1 MNLTAEQIAII
12 KSTGDIKINAIAG
25 SGKTTTII
33 EYAASRPPQSKILY
47 LAFNKSV
54 KLEAKKKFN
63 DKGLFNVT
71 VETAHSLAYKSV
83 IFGSSYKV
91 SPQGYKIHEIV
102 EILGLQDNGEKHSR
116 YVIANHIDKFTSY
129 FCNSDKEKVQDLN
142 YLDIVTD
149 GKAKAFVKMAY
160 PYLEKMTRL
169 FLGKMD
175 SGEIDITHD
184 FYLKK
189 FQLTNPVLRYDY
201 ILFDEGQDASPAML
215 DVFLKQ
221 KAVKVI
227 VGDTHQQIYGWRFAV
242 NSLEKARFK
251 TYHLSTSFRFS
262 EDIAKLADGVL
273 KFKSHLGN
281 FTSVTIK
288 GKGQSTAI
296 KTKAVLART
305 NLGLLLKAIEYVR
318 EKEKL
323 KYIYFEG
330 NINSYTYADEGASL
344 YDVLNLYNGKRKL
357 IRDELIKSMKDLNEL
372 IEYIDNTEDV
382 QLRMMVEIVKEY
394 GNEIPGLLKVIKDK
408 HVPNEEKE
416 KAEMIFSTVHR
427 CKGMEYDSVQL
438 VNDFLTEEKLE
449 KIIKEQKEEE
459 VNRDKLNE
467 EINLLY
473 VAVTRTRNSIYIP
486 ETLMPKDLTKS
497 TQVHVI
503 KVAAEEKEPVK
514 EAEMTYPYQPS
525 KHTVAAHA
533 QKKEKTYSVEK
544 VREIHKEAYM
554 PWTPELDEELTVMFC
569 EGVNIKDLA
578 VHFGR
583 TKGAIRSR
591 IKKLE
596 LVELYH

>member
-1 MNLTAEQIAII
+1 
-12 KSTGDIKINAIAG
+12 
-25 SGKTTTII
+25 
-33 EYAASRPPQSKILY
+33 
-47 LAFNKSV
+47 
-54 KLEAKKKFN
+54 
-63 DKGLFNVT
+63 
-71 VETAHSLAYKSV
+71 
-83 IFGSSYKV
+83 
-91 SPQGYKIHEIV
+91 
-102 EILGLQDNGEKHSR
+102 
-116 YVIANHIDKFTSY
+116 
-129 FCNSDKEKVQDLN
+129 
-142 YLDIVTD
+142 
-149 GKAKAFVKMAY
+149 
-160 PYLEKMTRL
+160 
-169 FLGKMD
+169 
-175 SGEIDITHD
+175 
-184 FYLKK
+184 
-189 FQLTNPVLRYDY
+189 
-201 ILFDEGQDASPAML
+201 
-215 DVFLKQ
+215 
-221 KAVKVI
+221 
-227 VGDTHQQIYGWRFAV
+227 
-242 NSLEKARFK
+242 
-251 TYHLSTSFRFS
+251 
-262 EDIAKLADGVL
+262 
-273 KFKSHLGN
+273 
-281 FTSVTIK
+281 
-288 GKGQSTAI
+288 
-296 KTKAVLART
+296 
-305 NLGLLLKAIEYVR
+305 
-318 EKEKL
+318 
-323 KYIYFEG
+323 
-330 NINSYTYADEGASL
+330 
-344 YDVLNLYNGKRKL
+344 
-357 IRDELIKSMKDLNEL
+357 
-372 IEYIDNTEDV
+372 
-382 QLRMMVEIVKEY
+382 MMVEIVKEY

-486 ETLMPKDLTKS
+486 ETLMSKDLTKS

>member
-1 MNLTAEQIAII
+1 MNLTAEQTAII
-12 KSTGDIKINAIAG
+12 KSTGNIKINAIAG

-33 EYAASRPPQSKILY
+33 EYAASRPAQSKILY

-54 KLEAKKKFN
+54 KLEAKKKFS
-63 DKGLFNVT
+63 DKGLSNVT

-91 SPQGYKIHEIV
+91 SPQGYKVHEIV
-102 EILGLQDNGEKHSR
+102 EILGLRDTGEKHSR
-116 YVIANHIDKFTSY
+116 YVIANHIDKFTAY

-160 PYLEKMTRL
+160 SYLERMTRL

-189 FQLTNPVLRYDY
+189 FQLTNPVLHYDY

-273 KFKSHLGN
+273 KFKSHLGD
-281 FTSVTIK
+281 FTSIPIK
-288 GKGQSTAI
+288 GKGESKAI
-296 KTKAVLART
+296 KSKAVLART

-318 EKEKL
+318 EKENL
-323 KYIYFEG
+323 KHIYFEG

-344 YDVLNLYNGKRKL
+344 YDVLNLYNGKRRL
-357 IRDELIKSMKDLNEL
+357 IRDELIKSMKDLDEL
-372 IEYIDNTEDV
+372 IEYIDKTEDV

-394 GNEIPGLLKVIKDK
+394 GNEIPGILKGIKDK
-408 HVPNEEKE
+408 HVPNDDKE

-449 KIIKEQKEEE
+449 KIIKEQKDAEI
-459 VNRDKLNE
+459 NRDKLNE

-486 ETLMPKDLTKS
+486 ETLVPKDLATS
-497 TQVHVI
+497 AQVHVI
-503 KVAAEEKEPVK
+503 KVAAEEEESVK
-514 EAEMTYPYQPS
+514 EAEMTYPYQIS
-525 KHTVAAHA
+525 KHTVTE
-533 QKKEKTYSVEK
+533 QEQEKAYSVKK
-544 VREIHKEAYM
+544 VRETYKGAYM
-554 PWTPELDEELTVMFC
+554 PWTEALDEELTVMFC
-569 EGVNIKDLA
+569 EGVNVKDLA
-578 VHFGR
+578 THFGR